1 MKKSYIKIIVSI
13 IVFTLI
19 VLLLVPDFWAKHRAS
34 RYLEEKYGDAIVVKN
49 VEFDKVQANL
59 FRQEYSARA
68 YYEGVNFRVSNGSD
82 TYTERYHEWRYGEL
96 LFING
101 MESLIKGA
109 SITMM
114 EHLTGTAVLDK
125 TDLLFYM
132 DVEFRDTFPS
142 EEAFADGVQK
152 VLEHLDFVNLSKC
165 DTLIAYG
172 FIDGQHVCC
181 NVSPMQSP
189 DRSEILMNIKP
200 F

>member
-1 MKKSYIKIIVSI
+1 MKKAYIKKIAIIVALA
-13 IVFTLI
+13 LI
-19 VLLLVPDFWAKHRAS
+19 VVLVAPKLWAKYRAMQ
-34 RYLEEKYGDAIVVKN
+34 YLEGKYGDAIVVKN
-49 VEFDKVQANL
+49 VEFDKVHANL
-59 FRQEYSARA
+59 LRQEYSVRA

-82 TYTERYHEWRYGEL
+82 TYTEKYHEWRYGEL
-96 LFING
+96 LFTNG

-132 DVEFRDTFPS
+132 DVEFRDTFS
-142 EEAFADGVQK
+142 SKETFADGVQK
-152 VLEHLDFVNLSKC
+152 VLAHLDYVDLSKC

-181 NVSPMQSP
+181 NISPIKSP
-189 DRSEILMNIKP
+189 DRSVILANIKP